1 MRSKTKRSV
10 AYELMEWNID
20 DGIPKPK
27 VQRAAQG
34 RLTAVYCVDSAADR
48 SDTRK
53 ICQYGSDKIFWKG
66 AH

>member
-1 MRSKTKRSV
+1 
-10 AYELMEWNID
+10 MEWNID

-27 VQRAAQG
+27 VQCAAQG